1 MFQTPFSDRIRNEA
15 KVATM
20 AVGNIFEPDHVNSIL
35 MAGRADLVLP
45 RAAASGRSLLDAA
58 RGGGNRGPA
67 RGVARA
73 VSGGAGPVLAAF
85 GPRAGRG
92 GAGVRR
98 VLVTGGGSGIGR
110 AVARAFAGEGDAV
123 TIAGRRREALEETAD
138 GFAMDVRVA
147 DVTDEAQVAALFD
160 APFDVVVANAGSG
173 KAARL
178 KDTSL
183 EVWNDTLAV
192 NLTGVFLTFRAA
204 YPAMGPG
211 GRLIAIASTASL
223 KGGPAVAAYAAA
235 KHGVLGLVRS
245 LALEVAKS
253 GITVNAVCPGYVDT
267 PLTDKAVAGLMARK
281 RIGEAEATAMVT
293 GGNPLGRLI
302 STEEV
307 VAAVMFLASASA
319 SMVNGHA
326 LAVTGGEI

>member
-1 MFQTPFSDRIRNEA
+1 
-15 KVATM
+15 
-20 AVGNIFEPDHVNSIL
+20 
-35 MAGRADLVLP
+35 
-45 RAAASGRSLLDAA
+45 
-58 RGGGNRGPA
+58 
-67 RGVARA
+67 
-73 VSGGAGPVLAAF
+73 
-85 GPRAGRG
+85 
-92 GAGVRR
+92 VRR

-281 RIGEAEATAMVT
+281 GIGEAEATAMVT